1 VKGSVPIIAASILT
15 ADFGNLYRVV
25 RALEKAGVDRLHL
38 DVMDGHFVPNLTFG
52 PDVVA
57 AIRRLTRLPLDLHLM
72 IDAPSRFTPAFL
84 RAGADSLTFHV
95 EAPESDGA
103 KRAVL
108 ERIRGEGR
116 VAGLAI
122 SPGTPVAALEP
133 YAELL
138 DIAMIMTV
146 VPGAGGQRFLPTEA
160 AKIGEVRPVLAAA
173 RDGGE
178 VHVDGGVNRETA
190 ATVGAFGA
198 DVLVVGS
205 ALFQRGRDTA
215 AEVDTV
221 RRSAWAAAAGRAAP
235 TVNGVDRA
243 ELRGPGQPDV
253 GPVIDDAA
261 AQRPLP

>member
-1 VKGSVPIIAASILT
+1 MKATGPIIAASILT

-72 IDAPSRFTPAFL
+72 IDEPSRYTPAFV
-84 RAGADSLTFHV
+84 RSGADSITFHV
-95 EAPESDGA
+95 EAPETEPV
-103 KRAVL
+103 KRDL
-108 ERIRGEGR
+108 LTSIREAGR
-116 VAGLAI
+116 LAGLAI
-122 SPGTPVAALEP
+122 SPGTPVSALEP
-133 YAELL
+133 YEALL
-138 DIAMIMTV
+138 DIAMVMTV
-146 VPGAGGQRFLPTEA
+146 VPGAGGQRFLREEA
-160 AKIGEVRPVLAAA
+160 PKIGEARRLFAAA
-173 RDGGE
+173 QGGGE

-215 AEVDTV
+215 DEVDLV
-221 RRSAWAAAAGRAAP
+221 RRSAWVAHLGDATADRQKPAFEGADA
-235 TVNGVDRA
+235 TV
-243 ELRGPGQPDV
+243 E
-253 GPVIDDAA
+253 
-261 AQRPLP
+261 

>member
-1 VKGSVPIIAASILT
+1 MKASGPIIAASILT

-57 AIRRLTRLPLDLHLM
+57 AFRRLTRLPLDLHLM
-72 IDAPSRFTPAFL
+72 IDQPSRYVQAFV
-84 RAGADSLTFHV
+84 RAGADSVTFHV
-95 EAPESDGA
+95 EAPETEPV
-103 KRAVL
+103 KREVL
-108 ERIRGEGR
+108 ARIRDEGR

-138 DIAMIMTV
+138 DIVMVMTV
-146 VPGAGGQRFLPTEA
+146 VPGAGGQRFLRDEA
-160 AKIGEVRPVLAAA
+160 PKIEQARPLLAAA
-173 RDGGE
+173 PGGGE

-190 ATVGAFGA
+190 AMVGAFGA

-215 AEVDTV
+215 DEVDLV
-221 RRSAWAAAAGRAAP
+221 RRSAWAAHDGGTTANGHAAVFG
-235 TVNGVDRA
+235 TT
-243 ELRGPGQPDV
+243 
-253 GPVIDDAA
+253 DAA
-261 AQRPLP
+261 THRPLP

>member
-1 VKGSVPIIAASILT
+1 MPIIAASILT

-72 IDAPSRFTPAFL
+72 IDAPSRFAPAFL
-84 RAGADSLTFHV
+84 RAGADSVTFHV
-95 EAPESDGA
+95 EAPESDA
-103 KRAVL
+103 TKREVL
-108 ERIRGEGR
+108 TRIRDEGK

-122 SPGTPVAALEP
+122 SPGTPVAALTP

-146 VPGAGGQRFLPTEA
+146 VPGAGGQRFLREEA
-160 AKIGEVRPVLAAA
+160 VKIGEAHPVVAGA
-173 RDGGE
+173 RGGGE

-215 AEVDTV
+215 AEVDMV
-221 RRSAWAAAAGRAAP
+221 RRSAWAAAAGLPAP
-235 TVNGVDRA
+235 SVNGV
-243 ELRGPGQPDV
+243 ERGDSPRPGRPDV
-253 GPVIDDAA
+253 AAGVDDETAP
-261 AQRPLP
+261 RPLP